1 MSLVYSNVAAALL
14 FWLTYLALTVL
25 DARLLV
31 DSMSGRVARAALPE
45 QGFVHRPRRMT
56 VLLVGEVV
64 GLLAAA
70 VGAFVLPW
78 QWPLL
83 VVGLAL
89 AWAGFA
95 LRLSAKRTLGRFFV
109 GAVVIQE
116 QHRVVD
122 TGPYAVIRHP
132 GYAGSMLSLF
142 GIGLATGNALAAAI
156 YTAVPAW
163 VFLSTIAV
171 EEDELVSHLGT
182 AYSDYCK
189 HTSRLIPTVW

>member
-1 MSLVYSNVAAALL
+1 MSLVYSNAVAALL
-14 FWLTYLALTVL
+14 FWLTYLALTML
-25 DARLLV
+25 DARLLF
-31 DSMSGRVARAALPE
+31 DSMSGRVGRSAIPE

-56 VLLVGEVV
+56 ILLVGEVV

-70 VGAFVLPW
+70 VGAAVLPW
-78 QWPLL
+78 RWPLL
-83 VVGLAL
+83 VTGLAL

-95 LRLSAKRTLGRFFV
+95 LRLVAKRTLGRFFV

-116 QHRVVD
+116 QHQVIA

-132 GYAGSMLSLF
+132 GYAGSMLSLL
-142 GIGLATGNALAAAI
+142 GIGLATGDAVAAVI
-156 YTAVPAW
+156 FTVVPLW

-182 AYSDYCK
+182 AYSDYCR
-189 HTSRLIPTVW
+189 HTSRLIPSVW